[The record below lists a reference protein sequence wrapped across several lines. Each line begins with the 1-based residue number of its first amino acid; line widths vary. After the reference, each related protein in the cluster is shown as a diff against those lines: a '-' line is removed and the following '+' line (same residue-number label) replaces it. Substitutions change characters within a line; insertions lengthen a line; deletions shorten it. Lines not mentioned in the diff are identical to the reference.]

1 MATTSFGDQLHDL
14 WRTRPARLSAE
25 GKIGGVCAGMAHR
38 YQVDPAL
45 VRVAFVVS
53 AFFSGTGIV
62 LYLLAWL
69 LFPQDNDEVSGG
81 ESLLGRGRS
90 SQSSGSSL
98 VLVAALAVAVSVF
111 TPIGIAMSGS
121 GMVSL
126 ALMLLGWWMLY
137 QRTPVAPPLP
147 PSAIRPP
154 AGTPP
159 PVAPA
164 TQRPAPG
171 MFPPPPAAGTAAPW
185 MPPAQAQG
193 PSGMPIAPPPGPR
206 PQVPY
211 RPTDPAAG
219 TVAAERT
226 EPPSWDPLGVAPF
239 AWDLPEPRSAAAP
252 VAPRPRSRIAP
263 LALGLAIIVTG
274 ILTAISLGTG
284 ADWLT
289 PGRIGAIAL
298 AIIGLGLVAGSLRGT
313 GHGLL
318 VVAAPLSV
326 FVILATLLGPVD
338 WSRFQDGAGERNHVV
353 TALTA
358 PVTEFRL
365 GAGELVVDLRQ
376 VELERDATVL
386 VSALFAEV
394 VVMLPPDTASRV
406 TCSVRM
412 GEATCPPPGL
422 SRDGPPDDSPILTI
436 DASLLAGS
444 IEVRNE

>member
-1 MATTSFGDQLHDL
+1 MATTTFGDQLHDL

-25 GKIGGVCAGMAHR
+25 GKIGGVCAGTAHR

-69 LFPQDNDEVSGG
+69 LFPKDNDDVSGG

-90 SQSSGSSL
+90 SQSSSSSL
-98 VLVAALAVAVSVF
+98 MLVVALAIAVSVF

-147 PSAIRPP
+147 VSAIRPTVGGPGSP
-154 AGTPP
+154 AMP
-159 PVAPA
+159 
-164 TQRPAPG
+164 PAPG
-171 MFPPPPAAGTAAPW
+171 MFPPPSATGTAAPW
-185 MPPAQAQG
+185 MPPAQAPG
-193 PSGMPIAPPPGPR
+193 PSGMPVAPSPGPH
-206 PQVPY
+206 VPY
-211 RPTDPAAG
+211 QPTDPSAA
-219 TVAAERT
+219 TAAAAERT

-239 AWDLPEPRSAAAP
+239 AWDLPEPSSAAAP
-252 VAPRPRSRIAP
+252 VVPRPRSRIAP
-263 LALGLAIIVTG
+263 FTLGLAIIVAG

-298 AIIGLGLVAGSLRGT
+298 AIVGLGLVAGSLRGT

-318 VVAAPLSV
+318 IVAAPLSV

-338 WSRFQDGAGERNHVV
+338 WSRFQDGAGERNHEV
-353 TALTA
+353 TALA
-358 PVTEFRL
+358 DPVTEYRL
-365 GAGELVVDLRQ
+365 GAGELIVDLRQ
-376 VELERDATVL
+376 VELEQDATVRASL
-386 VSALFAEV
+386 MLGELIVL
-394 VVMLPPDTASRV
+394 LPPDTASRV

-412 GEATCPPPGL
+412 GELACPPPGL
-422 SRDGPPDDSPILTI
+422 SRDGAPDDSPVLTVE
-436 DASLLAGS
+436 ASVLAGS
-444 IEVRNE
+444 IEVRHE